1 MIWIQSTKSG
11 CSLGYPIFSV
21 WQPSFIKVIWW
32 LSSDQIYSDFSKLC
46 LCLPDIS
53 ETFISGTLR
62 FQIVPL
68 GSKLDPCVALLLL
81 LCCWFPFP
89 LLLGSDETFILQ
101 LPLPVVS
108 ILTCLESPKN
118 HLLRS
123 WYNLSTYYKM
133 FN

>member
-21 WQPSFIKVIWW
+21 WQPSFIKSFDGS
-32 LSSDQIYSDFSKLC
+32 LQIEFIQTFLNFVFAWY
-46 LCLPDIS
+46 IS
-53 ETFISGTLR
+53 EAFISGTLR

>member
-21 WQPSFIKVIWW
+21 WQPSFIKSFDGC
-32 LSSDQIYSDFSKLC
+32 LQIEFIQTFLNFVFAWY
-46 LCLPDIS
+46 IS
-53 ETFISGTLR
+53 EAFISGTLR